1 LILRNIIVKTF
12 IPKKD
17 KIERR
22 WWLVNAEGKILG
34 RLATEV
40 AILLRGKKKP
50 QFVDFLDSGD
60 FVIVINAEKINVT
73 GKKEEEKVY
82 YSHSLY
88 PGGLKKE
95 TLKEL
100 LEKKPEEVI
109 RRAVWGMIP
118 KNKLGRAVYKKL
130 KVYRGPQ
137 HPHEAQK
144 PQEYQF

>member
-1 LILRNIIVKTF
+1 MRTF
-12 IPKKD
+12 VPKKD
-17 KIERR
+17 ELEKK
-22 WWLVNAEGKILG
+22 WWLVNADGKILG

-40 AILLRGKKKP
+40 AVLLRGKRKP
-50 QFVDFLDSGD
+50 QFANFLDCGD
-60 FVIVINAEKINVT
+60 FVVVINAEKVIVS
-73 GKKEEEKVY
+73 GRKEEQKRY
-82 YSHSLY
+82 YAHSGY
-88 PGGLKKE
+88 PGGLKDK

-130 KVYRGPQ
+130 KVYRGPH

-144 PQEYQF
+144 PLEFQF

>member
-1 LILRNIIVKTF
+1 MRTF
-12 IPKKD
+12 VPKKD
-17 KIERR
+17 ELEKK

-40 AILLRGKKKP
+40 AVLLRGKRKP
-50 QFVDFLDSGD
+50 QFANFLDCGD
-60 FVIVINAEKINVT
+60 FVVVINAEKVVVS
-73 GKKEEEKVY
+73 GRKEEQKRY
-82 YSHSLY
+82 YSHSGY
-88 PGGLKKE
+88 PGGLKDK

-130 KVYRGPQ
+130 KVYRGPH

-144 PQEYQF
+144 PLEFQF